1 MPPLD
6 SLSLE
11 TLILA
16 VIYLGLTVSYL
27 VVLPAGLY
35 FYINKRSLVASSI
48 ERVFMYFL
56 MFFLFPGMILL
67 SPFLNLRPS
76 RREV

>member
-6 SLSLE
+6 LLPFD
-11 TLILA
+11 TLIVA
-16 VIYLGLTVSYL
+16 IIYLGLTVTYL

-35 FYINKRSLVASSI
+35 YYINKRSLVASSI

-56 MFFLFPGMILL
+56 MFFLFPGVLLL
-67 SPFLNLRPS
+67 SPFLNLRPR
-76 RREV
+76 RREI

>member
-6 SLSLE
+6 LPLE
-11 TLILA
+11 TLLLA
-16 VIYLGLTVSYL
+16 ALYLTLSVTYL

-35 FYINKRSLVASSI
+35 YYVNKRSLVASSI
-48 ERVFMYFL
+48 ERLFMYFL
-56 MFFLFPGMILL
+56 VFFLFPGMLLL
-67 SPFLNLRPS
+67 SPFLNLRPR

>member
-1 MPPLD
+1 MSPLD
-6 SLSLE
+6 FSLE

-67 SPFLNLRPS
+67 SPFINLRPR